1 MLVHGAADSADSEML
16 SPLSVPLPAAP
27 SRSLARP
34 LLPLPGPSVPTSTRL
49 YYRLLKAVSSLG
61 KPAWILR
68 VNGAIYFVHALC
80 ALAVLVAGWN
90 ETCASSN
97 QSVVALWLAR
107 AFIGLRICFWQT
119 HSSSARPT
127 CIDIFFKGWTDCIFL
142 FTGSLSSFS
151 EAQKRDC
158 QANAPIT
165 FSAVE
170 AWTVLIFVTYG
181 GRVLLYLVDRVCQQ
195 NAARVPHLLA
205 IGSRS
210 LLSLSLGGLS
220 CAGPLDANQPAT
232 QLDLMLIPTVAFAPG
247 MYPEDDALCGVC
259 LGEYESGEELR
270 VLHCGHHFHRYTH
283 AHTHAQRT
291 KTRTRT
297 DTQAAALCGVHVD
310 SNSHSSL
317 CSWCARCFS

>member
-1 MLVHGAADSADSEML
+1 
-16 SPLSVPLPAAP
+16 
-27 SRSLARP
+27 
-34 LLPLPGPSVPTSTRL
+34 
-49 YYRLLKAVSSLG
+49 
-61 KPAWILR
+61 
-68 VNGAIYFVHALC
+68 VHALC